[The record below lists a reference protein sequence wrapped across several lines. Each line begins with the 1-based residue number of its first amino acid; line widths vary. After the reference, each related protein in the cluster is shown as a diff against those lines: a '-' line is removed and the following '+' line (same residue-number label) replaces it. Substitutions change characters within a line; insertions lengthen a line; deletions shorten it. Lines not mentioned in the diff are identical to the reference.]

1 MWWNQVINSFQYVW
15 DTICKFTYE
24 QPFIFIIILIL
35 LIRSSISRIF
45 KSRLKKKYID
55 PYEWSGN
62 TDNKDFYVKY
72 YKKLQYVDLFWALIW
87 IILIF
92 VYMLT
97 KDKLVWTILAVW
109 VWWLLITFQ
118 TFTVSLFT
126 YFLLIAN
133 YKVWDTIKV
142 KINWD
147 TVQWQILY
155 MKLLHV
161 WMSGKNDFGENTGES
176 FVIPNYQMWNNPI
189 TKIDLSLDN
198 YAKDSLTIIYDPKN
212 FDKSF
217 EDFSIGLKDFLDNLF
232 TKRSASNVA
241 YFKSYIW
248 VKYKIDYKYDWDWK
262 ANIRIWFV
270 EKRSKSKHI
279 KEKIISFVENQ
290 KKTD

>member
-1 MWWNQVINSFQYVW
+1 MRWNQVINSFQYVW

-35 LIRSSISRIF
+35 LIRSSISRIL

-55 PYEWSGN
+55 QYERSGN

-72 YKKLQYVDLFWALIW
+72 YKKIQYVDLFWALFW

-155 MKLLHV
+155 IKLLHV

-189 TKIDLSLDN
+189 TKVDLSLDN

-217 EDFSIGLKDFLDNLF
+217 EDFSAWLKDFLDNFL

-270 EKRSKSKHI
+270 EKRNKAKHI

-290 KKTD
+290 KKVE

>member
-1 MWWNQVINSFQYVW
+1 MRRNQIIKSFEYVR

-35 LIRSSISRIF
+35 LIWSSISHIL
-45 KSRLKKKYID
+45 KSRLRKKYIE
-55 PYEWSGN
+55 PYERSWN
-62 TDNKDFYVKY
+62 IENKDFYVNY

-92 VYMLT
+92 IYLLT

-109 VWWLLITFQ
+109 IGWLIITFQ

-142 KINWD
+142 NINWD
-147 TVQWQILY
+147 TMQWQILY
-155 MKLLHV
+155 MKLLHI
-161 WMSGKNDFGENTGES
+161 WLSWKNDFWENTWES

-189 TKIDLSLDN
+189 IKVDLSLDN
-198 YAKDSLTIIYDPKN
+198 YTKDSLTIIYDPKN
-212 FDKSF
+212 FNKSF
-217 EDFSIGLKDFLDNLF
+217 KDFSINLKTLLDDIFPL
-232 TKRSASNVA
+232 RSASDVA

-248 VKYKIDYKYDWDWK
+248 VKYKIDYKYDEDWK

-270 EKRSKSKHI
+270 EKRSKA
-279 KEKIISFVENQ
+279 KEVKENILSFVENQ
-290 KKTD
+290 KKTE